1 MLARVITSSTIQRR
15 CHTVQHLAKHLS
27 KSQQKSQPLAAVQEL
42 KQMDKYLQTI
52 GSLDNPQ
59 VRFQILKD
67 MGTPMF
73 FGNLTMVLEE
83 HEQNI
88 SKEPVQPSP
97 NVYLSRDMVE
107 YFQALDAL
115 DQIEKMF
122 KTN

>member
-15 CHTVQHLAKHLS
+15 CRTVQHLAKHLS

-52 GSLDNPQ
+52 GSLDDSQ
-59 VRFQILKD
+59 VRFQVFKD
-67 MGTPMF
+67 IGNPMF
-73 FGNLTMVLEE
+73 FGNLAMVLEE

-88 SKEPVQPSP
+88 SKKPVQPTTT
-97 NVYLSRDMVE
+97 VHLSRDMVE

-115 DQIEKMF
+115 DQVEKMF